1 MELPDERL
9 EAMAQALASGHV
21 PTDASCAAGYSYHGK
36 DALSRAEN
44 PAMKTR
50 VAEIKLRREAGGTAD
65 LAPVID
71 RLVAASD
78 KAVALGTAAGMVAA
92 RGFLVDAARL
102 KGLLP
107 GAPKPSQYS
116 KFVPSEPPMDDDAW
130 VARFAPDLAN
140 TA

>member
-1 MELPDERL
+1 MELPDGRL
-9 EAMAQALASGHV
+9 EAMAQGLALGL
-21 PTDASCAAGYSYHGK
+21 TAAGASEAAGFNGHGK
-36 DALSRAEN
+36 DARRRADV
-44 PAMKTR
+44 PAMQAR